1 MKFLYKNW
9 FVHNTLAHPVHE
21 VVYLVMRVCMFG
33 KVRSR
38 KFSDYIHDVTLP
50 AVLAD
55 VAQPEEEE
63 DSYW

>member
-1 MKFLYKNW
+1 MKMIYKNW

-21 VVYLVMRVCMFG
+21 LVYLVMRVCMFG

-50 AVLAD
+50 VLAD
-55 VAQPEEEE
+55 VAQPEEVEE
-63 DSYW
+63 DPYW